1 MVFKDVSWMDRIDE
15 GINSLKGS
23 NVCRLLDD
31 TKISSHDVF
40 YDTTPSVFYHKRKI
54 VGVSE
59 HHKFRVSRPR
69 NLISRELTMEASGLT
84 STLAWIR

>member
-31 TKISSHDVF
+31 TKISSHDVSLL
-40 YDTTPSVFYHKRKI
+40 Y
-54 VGVSE
+54 
-59 HHKFRVSRPR
+59 
-69 NLISRELTMEASGLT
+69 T
-84 STLAWIR
+84 SLFF